1 MEIWLFG
8 NPDLNS
14 DSLPLKILPQLKK
27 LYPKVNFI
35 IQDPLEEWP
44 LPPELF
50 IIDTVQ
56 GLKKMEVFTTLEK
69 FQPAPR
75 VTIHD
80 FDLGTQLNWLKKLGV
95 LPKFTIFGI
104 PENISET
111 DALNQLN
118 SLLRQYGA

>member
-27 LYPKVNFI
+27 LFPKVNFI
-35 IQDPLEEWP
+35 IQDPLEEWQ

-50 IIDTVQ
+50 IIDTVR
-56 GLKKMEVFTTLEK
+56 GLEKVEIFTALEK
-69 FQPAPR
+69 FQPTPR
-75 VTIHD
+75 VTMHD

-104 PENISET
+104 PKNISAA
-111 DALNQLN
+111 DALKQLN
-118 SLLRQYGA
+118 YLLRQYGA